1 MVNFLTKIIVTHCSL
16 SKRNSVRC
24 VLLAALLLAFTAVGE
39 ARAEPLTHTLEITLR
54 PDEAMLT
61 GVADLD
67 VSRYAGAR
75 ASVLLAQKAAVSVLQ
90 VDNHDAQYERD
101 GRSISLDIPK
111 GASTLHMEYACRFAD
126 PVEEQPASMDNPGFG
141 VMGSI
146 TDKGAFLLS
155 GSDWY
160 PWLPEHGA
168 HYALT
173 VRAPLGMYAV
183 TTGGLMGHADLQ
195 NESLSRWDAWSPEDR
210 LPLAAGRWTVRRND
224 DGPVPVL
231 TYFSRQNEPL
241 SARYLEAASRHL
253 AFFSK
258 LHGAYPFPQ
267 FSVVENYFPTG
278 YGFPGF
284 TLLGGRV
291 LALPFIPETSLRHEV
306 AHCWWGNGVLVDW
319 ESGNWCEG
327 LTTYVADYLSKE
339 FESPAAA
346 LEYRIKN
353 LRNYALVVPPDKD
366 FALDAFTSR
375 SSPATQAVGY
385 GKAMYVFHMLRR
397 RVGDEQFWQTLRQF
411 YADHLFRLTSWADF
425 QQAFAAPELL
435 GQDEAARFF
444 AQWVDRPGAARLSL
458 RATSAKADG
467 GWRVEASVSQQT
479 PGYDLTVPVVVEAA
493 TGEKNATVSL
503 AADAE
508 RGETVIETT
517 GEPLRMAADPEA
529 DIFRRLAPEE
539 VPATVNR
546 LKGSEHLVAV
556 MAKSLPPEARE
567 LARWVLI
574 SISQETAT
582 ILAEDAAAHNMP
594 KIAGADML
602 FFGMPESPEL
612 RALVSQ
618 THAGAMYL
626 KGEGLPGAVVPAEA
640 DTVFFVDKRAA
651 EDGAVNGAGNGTGE
665 LPVTAVIAADGELIP
680 DAYATAARKITH
692 YGTYSYL
699 VFAGGDNLDKG
710 VWPVRTSPMTVQL
723 KE

>member
-1 MVNFLTKIIVTHCSL
+1 MIRLIPSM
-16 SKRNSVRC
+16 RVRLL
-24 VLLAALLLAFTAVGE
+24 VLPLILFVALLLVPAVAIE
-39 ARAEPLTHTLEITLR
+39 VRAEAPSHTLEIALR

-75 ASVLLAQKAAVSVLQ
+75 ATVLLAQKAAISVMR
-90 VDNHDAQYERD
+90 VDGNNAQYERD
-101 GRSISLDIPK
+101 GRSLSVDIPK
-111 GASTLHMEYACRFAD
+111 GASSLYIEYACRFDD

-146 TDKGAFLLS
+146 TDKGAFLLP

-195 NESLSRWDAWSPEDR
+195 DESLSRWDAWSPEDR
-210 LPLAAGRWTVRRND
+210 LPLAAGWWTMRRND

-231 TYFSRQNEPL
+231 TYFTRQNEPL
-241 SARYLEAASRHL
+241 SARYLEATSRHV

-319 ESGNWCEG
+319 ERGNWCEG

-339 FESPAAA
+339 LESQAAA

-375 SSPATQAVGY
+375 TSPATQAVGY

-397 RVGDEQFWQTLRQF
+397 RVGDEAFWQTLRQF
-411 YADHLFRLTSWADF
+411 YADHLFQLTSWSDF

-435 GQDEAARFF
+435 GPDGAARFF
-444 AQWVDRPGAARLSL
+444 AQWVDRPGAARLAL
-458 RATSAKADG
+458 SAKSAKSDG
-467 GWRVEASVSQQT
+467 GWRVETGVSQQK
-479 PGYDLTVPVVVEAA
+479 PGYDLTVPVVVETADGK
-493 TGEKNATVSL
+493 TNATITL
-503 AADAE
+503 PADGD
-508 RGETVIETT
+508 RGEAVLETKA
-517 GEPLRMAADPEA
+517 EPLRAEADPEA
-529 DIFRRLAPEE
+529 NIFRRLAPEE

-546 LKGSEHLVAV
+546 LKGSENLVAIL
-556 MAKSLPPEARE
+556 AESLPPEARK
-567 LARWVLI
+567 LAQWVLV
-574 SISQETAT
+574 SLSQGRAV
-582 ILAEDAAAHNMP
+582 ILAEDEAVQDMQ
-594 KIAGADML
+594 KTAGEDVL

-612 RALVSQ
+612 RALISQ
-618 THAGAMYL
+618 THAGAVYL
-626 KGEGLPGAVVPAEA
+626 MGEGLPGAAVPAEA
-640 DTVFFVDKRAA
+640 DTVFFVDKR
-651 EDGAVNGAGNGTGE
+651 DGADNATVNAAGE
-665 LPVTAVIAADGELIP
+665 LPVTAMLAAGGELIP
-680 DAYATAARKITH
+680 DAFTTAARKITH

-699 VFAGGDNLDKG
+699 VFAGGDNLGKG
-710 VWPVRTSPMTVQL
+710 VWPVRISPMTVQL